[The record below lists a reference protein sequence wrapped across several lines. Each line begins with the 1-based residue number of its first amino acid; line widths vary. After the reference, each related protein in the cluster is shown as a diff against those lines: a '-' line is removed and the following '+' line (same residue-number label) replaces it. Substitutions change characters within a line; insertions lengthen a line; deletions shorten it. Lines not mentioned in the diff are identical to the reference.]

1 LKGRDEILNAARS
14 LADAI
19 KQSGIYLEYRASLLK
34 VHEQPALDLK
44 LRIFKQ
50 LQAEAEAGLQP
61 GQPVPFE
68 TEKDISHRYTEL
80 VNNSDAALFL
90 SSECEMLNIYTEIME
105 IIDGSCE
112 IELF

>member
-1 LKGRDEILNAARS
+1 LSSRDRILNAARN
-14 LADAI
+14 LAEAI
-19 KQSGIYLEYRASLLK
+19 KQSDIYRDYRSSLLK

-44 LRIFKQ
+44 LRMFKQ

-80 VNNSDAALFL
+80 VNNSDASLFL
-90 SSECEMLNIYTEIME
+90 FSECELLKIYTEVLD
-105 IIDGSCE
+105 IIDDACE

>member
-1 LKGRDEILNAARS
+1 LTGRDDILNAARN
-14 LADAI
+14 LAEVI
-19 KQSGIYLEYRASLLK
+19 KQSGIYRDYRASLLK

-44 LRIFKQ
+44 LRMFKQ

-80 VNNSDAALFL
+80 VNNTDASMFL
-90 SSECEMLNIYTEIME
+90 SSECELLKTYTDVLD
-105 IIDGSCE
+105 IIDAACE